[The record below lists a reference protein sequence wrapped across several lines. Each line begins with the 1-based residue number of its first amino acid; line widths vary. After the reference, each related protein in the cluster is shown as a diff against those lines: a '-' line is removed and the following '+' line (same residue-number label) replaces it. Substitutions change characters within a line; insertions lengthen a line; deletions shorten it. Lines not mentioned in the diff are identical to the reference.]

1 MYKAYEDDP
10 TIPIPKRTAFRHQ
23 ALKNVFQDSELNASS
38 TVSEEECQQGIEFNN
53 ALTGSDDCLSEN
65 HASSECSE
73 SSCNTIENN
82 ASDITI
88 STDSCDESYDS
99 FSEMESEY
107 HDSSSSSEMSS
118 EVDSDTDSCA
128 QIVESN
134 TDSCARPNISKYSET
149 EAQAMCIMS
158 HILRH
163 NLTGVAAADLL
174 KLLHVLAPS
183 YNKYEK
189 LSYEKI
195 IAICGETS
203 FKTVDYCSSCER
215 KFPSDP
221 DEYRCQAENCNTFR
235 YKGSLASQKSTN
247 RQPRN
252 CFIIADI
259 QKQLQ
264 YILGKKDVWQSV
276 QSTKDKIKHQNNN
289 FLHDITDG
297 SFYRSLCEEGQFL
310 HDAYALSA
318 IMNTDGIPLYSSSN
332 VKLWPIF
339 LAINEIPPI
348 TRFCRDNMI
357 FAAIWQGK
365 NKPPFYEYISSFG
378 EEMHRL
384 YVDGFPLKI
393 EDASE
398 TINVRMGIFLATM
411 DLQAKAYVL
420 NMTMHNGKYGCCTCE
435 EEGESVKQGK
445 GTARYYP
452 HRPPNQKPRLRNST
466 DIKDNLGPNAS
477 QANRIK
483 GICGQT
489 GLSSMPWFDVVIGVV
504 PDYMHCVLMGTTKA
518 LLYKF
523 FSSTNSGKPYF
534 VGKSLKTI
542 SKRLQSIKPP
552 DYIERMPR
560 DIEKH
565 YNNFK
570 ATELQAWLLF
580 YAIPCLQGILDEVY
594 LKHLANLS
602 RGLHLLLGDS
612 ISSEDLKMAESCLDT
627 FYKQFQ
633 VLYGKGSTG
642 LNVHNIGAHLVFYVQ
657 LWGPLW
663 SWSCFPFED
672 LNSVILRSVHGT
684 GDVTK
689 QCLRLREIELKLNKI
704 DLNCIRE
711 SQLREHLGKSKTQ
724 AKLWSCG
731 KTFGNVFVAGRL
743 TASSD
748 LPEDA
753 KELILES
760 TDVQSIENVKIGLR
774 IKSKGEKFYCQE
786 YKRMKKRICHVVR
799 TENGEI
805 RKVLYFVVDTITQ
818 KVFAY
823 TEKLEIHGQSFLCD
837 SIPRHI
843 IRVIEA
849 MDPETHVIPV
859 ECIVDKVFLMQ
870 IEGRSYIAFIPNKI
884 GHSVFK

>member
-10 TIPIPKRTAFRHQ
+10 TIPIPKRTALRLQ
-23 ALKNVFQDSELNASS
+23 ARGIVFQDSELNVSS
-38 TVSEEECQQGIEFNN
+38 TDSEEECQQRNEFDG
-53 ALTGSDDCLSEN
+53 ALAGSDNCLSEN
-65 HASSECSE
+65 NASSECGE
-73 SSCNTIENN
+73 SSCNIIENN
-82 ASDITI
+82 ETDITM
-88 STDSCDESYDS
+88 STDMSDENYDS
-99 FSEMESEY
+99 YSEIESEY
-107 HDSSSSSEMSS
+107 GDSSSSSEMSS
-118 EVDSDTDSCA
+118 EVEYSDSDTDSCVM
-128 QIVESN
+128 Q
-134 TDSCARPNISKYSET
+134 NILKYSET

-163 NLTGVAAADLL
+163 NLTAVAAADLL

-183 YNKYEK
+183 FNKYEN

-203 FKTVDYCSSCER
+203 FKVVDYCSSCER
-215 KFPSDP
+215 RFPSDP
-221 DEYRCQAENCNTFR
+221 DEYRCQTENCNTFR

-247 RQPRN
+247 RQSRSY
-252 CFIIADI
+252 FIIADI

-276 QSTKDKIKHQNNN
+276 QSTKDKIKHKNKNV
-289 FLHDITDG
+289 LHDITDG

-310 HDAYALSA
+310 HDACAVSA
-318 IMNTDGIPLYSSSN
+318 IMNTDGVPLYSSSN
-332 VKLWPIF
+332 VKLWPVF
-339 LAINEIPPI
+339 LAINEIPPNA
-348 TRFCRDNMI
+348 RFCRDNMI

-378 EEMHRL
+378 EEMHKL
-384 YVDGFPLKI
+384 YVHGFPLKI

-435 EEGESVKQGK
+435 EEGESVNQGK

-452 HRPPNQKPRLRNST
+452 HRLPNQKPRLRNST

-477 QANRIK
+477 YAKRIK
-483 GICGQT
+483 GICGET
-489 GLSSMPWFDVVIGVV
+489 GLSSMPWFDVVMGTV

-565 YNNFK
+565 YNNLK

-602 RGLHLLLGDS
+602 HGLHLLLGDS
-612 ISSEDLKMAESCLDT
+612 ISLEDLKEAESCLDA

-633 VLYGKGSTG
+633 ELYGKGSTG
-642 LNVHNIGAHLVFYVQ
+642 LNVHNIGAHLVFYVK

-704 DLNCIRE
+704 DLNCIQD

-731 KTFGNVFVAGRL
+731 NSFGNVFVAGRL
-743 TASSD
+743 TSSSD

-760 TDVQSIENVKIGLR
+760 TNIQSIEDVKIGLR
-774 IKSKGEKFYCQE
+774 IRSKEEKFYSQE
-786 YKRMKKRICHVVR
+786 YKRMKKRICHIVR
-799 TENGEI
+799 TENGEV
-805 RKVLYFVVDTITQ
+805 RKVLYFVVNTITQ

-823 TEKLEIHGQSFLCD
+823 TEKLEIHDQSFLCD
-837 SIPRHI
+837 SIPKHI

-849 MDPETHVIPV
+849 MEPETHVIPV
-859 ECIVDKVFLMQ
+859 EHIVEKVFLMQ
-870 IEGRSYIAFIPNKI
+870 IEARSYIAFIPNKI